1 MTSYKQRKKW
11 GKEFD
16 LIGYDK
22 SATLMLSLSL
32 FIYVSYEFVMMYP
45 FNRGSHFP
53 IMITI
58 YSLSHSQAVIII
70 NAYGWSAHVSHYF
83 MLSFQS
89 AKYNKKY

>member
-1 MTSYKQRKKW
+1 
-11 GKEFD
+11 
-16 LIGYDK
+16 
-22 SATLMLSLSL
+22 
-32 FIYVSYEFVMMYP
+32 MMYP